1 MPTIILPPDTQP
13 KRERGWQLP
22 PAARYACA
30 AIGFLTPATW
40 LAMAGGCIRWPGWGA
55 VCEPVSY
62 GLAPLVIGT
71 GVLGV
76 MGLNYLDRAF
86 RRSRKGMWTR
96 HGGPGWGQTLQLNTK
111 SILWGSADDDAAQIQ
126 ITGEMRFERRRW
138 KLRVKNGQRIYVD
151 RRVFWLWLEQVE
163 ALVPTLKPG
172 QSPVKSKL
180 WEGKVIE
187 GYKLKEGDI
196 LAFCDILQACGRFH
210 YPTPD
215 PRSRQYVS
223 RPGAAAWS
231 VCEEFEKIQ
240 RSEEY

>member
-1 MPTIILPPDTQP
+1 MPTITLADPQP
-13 KRERGWQLP
+13 KKPTGPRLP

-30 AIGFLTPATW
+30 AISFLTPATW

-138 KLRVKNGQRIYVD
+138 VIRVKNGQTVHVD
-151 RRVFWLWLEQVE
+151 RRTFWLWLEQVE
-163 ALVPTLKPG
+163 ALAATLPAG
-172 QSPVKSKL
+172 RSPVSRRY
-180 WEGKVIE
+180 WEGRTVEGQVIR
-187 GYKLKEGDI
+187 EGDL
-196 LAFCDILQACGRFH
+196 LAFWHILESVGRFQ
-210 YPTPD
+210 YTRAD
-215 PRSRQYVS
+215 ARSRRYV
-223 RPGAAAWS
+223 PGAGAAWS
-231 VCEEFEKIQ
+231 MCEEFEKIQ
-240 RSEEY
+240 RSEAY